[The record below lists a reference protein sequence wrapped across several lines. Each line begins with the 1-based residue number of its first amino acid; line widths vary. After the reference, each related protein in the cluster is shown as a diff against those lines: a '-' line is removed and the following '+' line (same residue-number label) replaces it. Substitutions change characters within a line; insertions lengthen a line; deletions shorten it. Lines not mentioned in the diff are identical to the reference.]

1 MPAMAILGV
10 LTALA
15 LVVPGGADE
24 TVLVSRA
31 DGASGSK
38 AEVEDPLGG
47 SLDGVISIDGR
58 YVAFTSDA
66 PNLVDGDDNETDD
79 VFVRDLR
86 TQRNVLVSRADGR
99 RGELGDSSSSEIAIS
114 GDGRSVAFT
123 TQANNLSDEA
133 PVSYFPVLVRDL
145 RRNRTIYVSR
155 ASGARG
161 KGANNSSYA
170 PALSGDGSVVAFH
183 SDATNLDPAD
193 RSDRADVYV
202 RDLRTNRTVLV
213 SRAAGAR
220 GAHGNGAS
228 EGASI
233 SADGRYV
240 AFVSRA
246 RNLHPD
252 DTDGRRDVYVRDL
265 RRNVTRLVSQG
276 PGEALEPSISADGR
290 YVAFVYRRDSLL
302 PEDGNPYRDVYLS
315 DLRTGQL
322 TLVTAGSNGRST
334 FDPLVSP
341 DGRYVA
347 FDSNATNLDP
357 LDTDTSID
365 VFARDLTTA
374 TTRLVS
380 RSTDA
385 KAAGPERVFSEVGG
399 ITKDGRVVF
408 DSNAT
413 NLHPDDTDD
422 ADDVYVRDVS

>member
-1 MPAMAILGV
+1 M
-10 LTALA
+10 
-15 LVVPGGADE
+15 
-24 TVLVSRA
+24 
-31 DGASGSK
+31 
-38 AEVEDPLGG
+38 
-47 SLDGVISIDGR
+47 
-58 YVAFTSDA
+58 
-66 PNLVDGDDNETDD
+66 
-79 VFVRDLR
+79 
-86 TQRNVLVSRADGR
+86 
-99 RGELGDSSSSEIAIS
+99 
-114 GDGRSVAFT
+114 
-123 TQANNLSDEA
+123 
-133 PVSYFPVLVRDL
+133 RDL

-193 RSDRADVYV
+193 RSERADVYV

-213 SRAAGAR
+213 SRATGAR

-252 DTDGRRDVYVRDL
+252 DTDGRRDVFVRDL

-290 YVAFVYRRDSLL
+290 HVAFVYRRDSLL

-334 FDPLVSP
+334 YEPLVSA

-347 FDSNATNLDP
+347 FESNATNLDP
-357 LDTDTSID
+357 LDTDASID
-365 VFARDLTTA
+365 VFVRDLTTA

-380 RSTDA
+380 RSADT
-385 KAAGPERVFSEVGG
+385 KAAGPERLFSDAGG
-399 ITKDGRVVF
+399 ITKDGHVVF

-422 ADDVYVRDVS
+422 ADDVYVRG